1 MSSFQFQSYFFNF
14 SILLDETKKKVAAKK
29 QRMQILTKQKEE
41 LHKNLDK
48 QYQKLKDFRVLELI
62 EEADMQFISE
72 KPLGKKK
79 AGGEQNKQLKMY

>member
-1 MSSFQFQSYFFNF
+1 M
-14 SILLDETKKKVAAKK
+14 LDETKKKVAAKK

-62 EEADMQFISE
+62 EEADM
-72 KPLGKKK
+72 
-79 AGGEQNKQLKMY
+79 